1 MSNPENQNFSP
12 PEPDGPLPPPL
23 KTTRVVRFY
32 DVSRSMVLIA
42 VLVVVAVSLSAALWT
57 HPRAWSS
64 LVSSLTPSP
73 TPGVPVPVP
82 QPSPKPPVDAVPPA
96 PDPKP
101 PQEHTGGVKPAG
113 DRLRREE
120 AARDQTLDARREQEL
135 KEIRAQAEKDKHDLE
150 IREQLA
156 KDAELRAQKL
166 AEAERA
172 DRERAEAAVA
182 AARNEQAEAER
193 RASAAR
199 AEKDRFESAE
209 MTKQREAAAVANA
222 EAERIRNYSGPRF
235 GTLVWEGDVQGAEM
249 ITVENGT
256 ASMGAATGLLP
267 GIPAFIQPLEPNK
280 VGIVGMPAPSNRY
293 RAMTFRVKGKGHM
306 KLTFRWSIQ

>member
-1 MSNPENQNFSP
+1 
-12 PEPDGPLPPPL
+12 
-23 KTTRVVRFY
+23 V
-32 DVSRSMVLIA
+32 
-42 VLVVVAVSLSAALWT
+42 
-57 HPRAWSS
+57 
-64 LVSSLTPSP
+64 PSKK
-73 TPGVPVPVP
+73 
-82 QPSPKPPVDAVPPA
+82 PSGDTKLAD
-96 PDPKP
+96 
-101 PQEHTGGVKPAG
+101 
-113 DRLRREE
+113 DRLRREQ
-120 AARDQTLDARREQEL
+120 AARDQIMDAKRQQEL
-135 KEIRAQAEKDKHDLE
+135 EKIRAQAEKDKHDLE

-172 DRERAEAAVA
+172 DRERAEAAAA
-182 AARNEQAEAER
+182 AARHEQAEAER

-209 MTKQREAAAVANA
+209 MVKQREAAALADA

-249 ITVENGT
+249 ITIENGA
-256 ASMGAATGLLP
+256 ASIGSATGSLP
-267 GIPAFIQPLEPNK
+267 GIPAFIQPLEPNR